1 MLNAKK
7 PSAGLRFTLNVGN
20 LPPETFTVVGFTL
33 SEQFSLPFV
42 LNLEAVSTHSSV
54 AFGTVLDSTATLTIR
69 QDTEVLR
76 TVNGIV
82 SEMEQ
87 GDAGLHQ
94 TRYRI
99 TIHPALW
106 RAGLVRHSRI
116 FQQQSVQEILETLL
130 KKHLISD
137 YAFALRYPR
146 AVREFCVQ
154 YQESDADFI
163 NRLAAEE
170 GMFYFFEH
178 QHGKHTLV
186 FADDCAALNAGPT
199 LPYRPEKPIRSDEW
213 GVTTFRRRE
222 SLRPSDVLL
231 KDYTFKKPRWP
242 AESREYARDTEHQSG
257 RYLHYDYPGRYKG
270 TGPTGEHFARWRIQ
284 ALRNSAHQGEGATN
298 CPALQPGIR
307 FTLEDH
313 PLETHNTRW
322 QITHSTYIGR
332 QPQALETEAGE
343 EGTTLMGQFAFIPQD
358 QTWRPLSLPKPRIDG
373 AQIAIVTG
381 PDTEEIF
388 CDEYGRVRVRFL
400 WDLSDKTDDSSSCW
414 VRVSHPW
421 AGQGWGMSAIPR
433 IGHEVI
439 VEFLNGDP
447 DQPVI
452 IGRTYHVSNLPPG
465 NLPGTKTQMTLRSQT
480 HKGDGFNELRFE
492 DERDREE
499 IYIHAQQDMNTDV
512 LRDQTT
518 TINRDMQLTV
528 DNNRT
533 SVIKVDDDES
543 VGGYQTLSVTKD
555 QSITIEGQ
563 HSTVVK
569 KSRFLEVTDND
580 SLKVGKHISIH
591 SDSGQILIGNAGG
604 RIVIDPIGN
613 IRIEGVS
620 ITLAEH
626 SAGGMPPSPLFTYS
640 ARYTLFNE
648 HTGTPLINAPY
659 TIKGAN
665 GQVVSGK
672 TDAQGRTLMVRTE
685 KEDNLQLDIPETQ
698 KPVKTRY
705 YQASNNAQVE
715 RVMEFK
721 ESHHE

>member
-1 MLNAKK
+1 MLNAKT
-7 PSAGLRFTLNVGN
+7 SSEGLRFTLQIGK
-20 LPPETFTVVGFTL
+20 LPPETFIVVEFTL
-33 SEQFSLPFV
+33 DEQFSMPFV
-42 LNLEAVSTHSSV
+42 LNLEVVSTNSSI
-54 AFGTVLDSTATLTIR
+54 AFGTVLDNTATLSIW
-69 QDTEVLR
+69 QDGEEQR

-82 SEMEQ
+82 SEIEQ

-99 TIHPALW
+99 TVHPALW
-106 RAGLVRHSRI
+106 RAGLVRHSHI
-116 FQQQSVQEILETLL
+116 FQQQNVQEILETLL
-130 KKHLISD
+130 KKHHISD
-137 YAFALRYPR
+137 YVFALRYPR

-163 NRLAAEE
+163 DRLAAEE
-170 GMFYFFEH
+170 GLFYFFEH
-178 QHGKHTLV
+178 NKDKHTLV
-186 FADDCAALNAGPT
+186 FADDCAVLNTGPT
-199 LPYRPEKPIRSDEW
+199 LPYHPATPIRSDEW
-213 GVTTFRRRE
+213 CVTTFRRRE

-242 AESREYARDTEHQSG
+242 AEYREYARDVEHQSG

-270 TGPTGEHFARWRIQ
+270 TGPGGEHVARWRIQ
-284 ALRNSAHQGEGATN
+284 ALRNRAHQGEGATN
-298 CPALQPGIR
+298 CPVLQPGIH
-307 FTLEDH
+307 FILENH

-322 QITHSTYIGR
+322 QITRSTYTGR
-332 QPQALETEAGE
+332 QPQALEEETGE
-343 EGTTLMGQFAFIPQD
+343 QGTTLMGQFAFIPQA

-381 PDTEEIF
+381 PDSEEIF

-400 WDLSDKTDDSSSCW
+400 WDLSGKIDDSSSCW
-414 VRVSHPW
+414 IRVSHPW

-518 TINRDMQLTV
+518 TINRDMKLTV

-533 SVIKVDDDES
+533 SLIKVDDDES
-543 VGGYQTLSVTKD
+543 VGGYQTLTVMKD
-555 QSITIEGQ
+555 QNITIEGQ

-569 KSRFLEVTDND
+569 KSRFLTVTDND
-580 SLKVGKHISIH
+580 SLNVGKHISIH
-591 SDSGQILIGNAGG
+591 SDSGQIVIGNAGG
-604 RIVIDPIGN
+604 RIVIDPVGH

-626 SAGGMPPSPLFTYS
+626 AAAGMPPSPLFHYS
-640 ARYTLFNE
+640 ARYTLLNE
-648 HTGTPLINAPY
+648 RTGTPLINAPY

-685 KEDNLQLDIPETQ
+685 KADNLQLDIPEAK

-705 YQASNNAQVE
+705 YQASNNTQVE

-721 ESHHE
+721 E